1 MKNFLRKSS
10 LLLMLVGAAMF
21 SSLAAFGAEYTVS
34 SAGQLNSLSLSAGD
48 IVTWTDGTYSDQDIT
63 FTGSGTQ
70 SNPIILKAE
79 TPGGVILNGS
89 SKLNIYGSYLIVEGF
104 FWDGGEGESDH
115 VEFRKGGSSTEFAN
129 NCTIRNCG
137 FDNLYTPEPNKSRW
151 IVLHG
156 TNNVV
161 ENCSFVNKLS
171 AGACILVELSYAG
184 SSTPGHSIRNNYF
197 YNITPK
203 DNFSTNSGDCEAI
216 RIGVSSYQSVSA
228 QVLVEGNYFKAADG
242 ENEII
247 TNKSSDNTFLHNT
260 FRNCRGSLV
269 LRHGARAHIEGN
281 FFLGE
286 GKAKSGGIRV
296 SDRDHVIINNYMQ
309 GLNNDG
315 DVWNNGITLVG
326 GGESSG
332 GSGNGYQNVDN
343 ILVAFNTIYNSDDPI
358 HYNDRNSY
366 DPTGVIAYNLVYST
380 NGDIVSG
387 DISGTGQGMTY
398 VGNIFGGSNIGISDP
413 GITEGD
419 ANFSAV
425 GEIYKPSSSGIAAN
439 AAGSTYA
446 NVVDLDI
453 EGLTRPNSNMDVGA
467 HEVSGAS
474 GSVSYAPITDGD
486 VGAGVGAC
494 FLDAAGSVLSAC
506 GAVGDYL
513 TVSSVSEF
521 TDAGGTQSAAI
532 SSNVSWTVTDN
543 QSWISVSPTSGSG
556 SGNIDITVNANANTS
571 ERTGTVTVSGAGV
584 PDRTIS
590 ITQAGYVAPVN
601 VTGVSLSPGS
611 ATVGVG
617 GSQQLSATVSPSDA
631 TNQAVTYSSSNT
643 SVATVNGSGLV
654 TALAE
659 GTATITVI
667 TDDGGHTDTSI
678 ISVSAPSSGTN
689 LALNKSISGTGTP
702 DGANVPANLVDGD
715 VATRWSVS
723 GFPQSATVDLG
734 AVFTIGRTELT
745 CYSDRA
751 YQFIVEGSSDG
762 STYTQIVDRSGNT
775 TPGADSSPIIDTFSG
790 FDARY
795 VRITVTG
802 ADVYTGSWV
811 SLTELRVFAG
821 EGGPEPVAVTGV
833 SLTPS
838 SVTLD
843 EGDTQQLTASVSPS
857 NATNQGVTYSSSNSS
872 VATVNSSGLVTAV
885 AEGTATIT
893 VTTDDG
899 GYTDMSTVNV
909 IDPTPTLSNVALNKS
924 VTTSDEQS
932 TNPGSNLVDDDP
944 DSRWSASGFPQ
955 SATIDL
961 GANYTISSTEV
972 ICYGDRAYQYIIEA
986 SVDGSS
992 YSTIVDRSSNTT
1004 GGSNASP
1011 ISDTFT
1017 SINARY
1023 VKITVSGANVYS
1035 GSWVSLE
1042 ELRVFGY
1049 AAGARVLSSPE
1060 LEDSEVRV
1068 SAYPVP
1074 MSDVL
1079 TLEFEDFSEFVSL
1092 DLMDMFG
1099 RIQLRNRDINS
1110 EKMTLDVYGLSDG
1123 VYLLRLYKADATTRV
1138 IRIVK

>member
-1 MKNFLRKSS
+1 MKNFFRKSS
-10 LLLMLVGAAMF
+10 FFLMLVGATMF
-21 SSLAAFGAEYTVS
+21 SSLAALGAEYTVS
-34 SAGQLNSLSLSAGD
+34 SAGQLNALSLSAGD
-48 IVTWTDGTYSDQDIT
+48 IVTWTDGTYSNQDIT

-79 TPGGVILNGS
+79 TPGGVVLNGS
-89 SKLNIYGSYLIVEGF
+89 SKLNIYGSYLIIEGF

-115 VEFRKGGSSTEFAN
+115 VEFRKSGSNSEFAN

-171 AGACILVELSYAG
+171 AGACILVELSYTG

-247 TNKSSDNTFLHNT
+247 TNKSADNTFLHNT

-326 GGESSG
+326 GGELSG

-398 VGNIFGGSNIGISDP
+398 VGNIFGGSNIGISDA

-419 ANFSAV
+419 ANFSAS

-474 GSVSYAPITDGD
+474 GSASYSPIADGD

-494 FLDAAGSVLSAC
+494 FLDAAGNVLSEC
-506 GAVGDYL
+506 GAVGEYL

-543 QSWISVSPTSGSG
+543 QSWISVNPTSGSG

-571 ERTGTVTVSGAGV
+571 ERTGTVTISGAGV
-584 PDRTIS
+584 PDQTIS
-590 ITQAGYVAPVN
+590 VTQAAYVAPVN
-601 VTGVSLSPGS
+601 VTGVSLTPAS
-611 ATVGVG
+611 ATLGVG
-617 GSQQLSATVSPSDA
+617 GSQQLSATITPADA
-631 TNQAVTYSSSNT
+631 TNQGVTYSSSNT
-643 SVATVNGSGLV
+643 SVATVSGSGLV
-654 TALAE
+654 M
-659 GTATITVI
+659 
-667 TDDGGHTDTSI
+667 
-678 ISVSAPSSGTN
+678 
-689 LALNKSISGTGTP
+689 
-702 DGANVPANLVDGD
+702 
-715 VATRWSVS
+715 
-723 GFPQSATVDLG
+723 
-734 AVFTIGRTELT
+734 
-745 CYSDRA
+745 
-751 YQFIVEGSSDG
+751 
-762 STYTQIVDRSGNT
+762 
-775 TPGADSSPIIDTFSG
+775 
-790 FDARY
+790 
-795 VRITVTG
+795 
-802 ADVYTGSWV
+802 
-811 SLTELRVFAG
+811 
-821 EGGPEPVAVTGV
+821 
-833 SLTPS
+833 
-838 SVTLD
+838 
-843 EGDTQQLTASVSPS
+843 
-857 NATNQGVTYSSSNSS
+857 
-872 VATVNSSGLVTAV
+872 AV

-899 GYTDMSTVNV
+899 GYTDTSIITVSAPSSGTN
-909 IDPTPTLSNVALNKS
+909 LALNKS
-924 VTTSDEQS
+924 VSGTGTPDGTNVPANLVDGDPDSRWAVSGFPQSATVDLGAVFSIESTELVCYNDRAYQFIIEASTNGSSYSTIVDRSSNTTPGSNTSAITDIFSPVDARYVRITVSGAANYTGSWVSLEELRVFGEGAKTVSVTGVSVTPASASLIEGNTHQLSASVSPSDATDQGVAWSSSNTTVATVSSSGLVTAITEGSATITVTTNDGGFTDTSTITVAAEAPAVSNLALNKSVSVTSEQS
-932 TNPGSNLVDDDP
+932 SNPGSNLVDGDP

-961 GANYTISSTEV
+961 GANCTISSTEV
-972 ICYGDRAYQYIIEA
+972 ICYGGRAYQYVIEA
-986 SVDGSS
+986 STDGSS
-992 YSTIVDRSSNTT
+992 YSTIVDRSNNTT
-1004 GGSNASP
+1004 SGTNSSP
-1011 ISDTFT
+1011 ITDTF
-1017 SINARY
+1017 SPVNARY
-1023 VKITVSGANVYS
+1023 VRITVSGANGYS
-1035 GSWVSLE
+1035 GSWVSIE

-1049 AAGARVLSSPE
+1049 AAGARILLAPE
-1060 LEDSEVRV
+1060 LEDSEVSV
-1068 SAYPVP
+1068 SVYPVP
-1074 MSDVL
+1074 MGDVL
-1079 TLEFEDFSEFVSL
+1079 TLEFENTYEFVSL
-1092 DLMDMFG
+1092 DLIDMFG
-1099 RIQLRNRDINS
+1099 RMQLKNQKINS
-1110 EKMTLDVYGLSDG
+1110 GKMTLNVDGLSDG